1 MRGVSFTLGRTRR
14 YICEPRDQVPRLRG
28 DSRELFSAHSWRHI
42 KLRIMVRA
50 REGALLGDVFISE
63 MLSILYFSMGS
74 LHAAIISIVKF
85 STLKLH
91 RKFATAR
98 GG

>member
-1 MRGVSFTLGRTRR
+1 
-14 YICEPRDQVPRLRG
+14 
-28 DSRELFSAHSWRHI
+28 
-42 KLRIMVRA
+42 MVRA

-91 RKFATAR
+91 RKFATGR